1 MNKSTDLNAR
11 FGVQDAVVFEEGPG
25 GLIII
30 KVNNAGV
37 KSSITL
43 EGAQVLT
50 WTPTGEQP
58 VVWVSPEAKYVANKS
73 VRGGIPICWPWFGP
87 HGTQSSYPAHGV
99 ARTSIWQMNSVEI
112 LPDGRTQLNFA
123 LPQTVD
129 IGAYWPYATP
139 LQYVVTIGSSLELE
153 LITRNESETDI
164 TLGEALH
171 TYFAVSDVRKV
182 SVSGLQGCEYLDK
195 VDGGNRKLQQGEV
208 NIAGEVDRVYL
219 DTTTECI
226 IEDANWK
233 RRIHIE
239 KQGSRST
246 VVWNPWI
253 EKGAKLGDLGE
264 TGYLNML
271 CVESANA
278 ADDVVTIPSGGE
290 HRLWLKYHI
299 TH

>member
-30 KVNNAGV
+30 KVNNAGA

-43 EGAQVLT
+43 QGAQVLT